1 MAAPPTSNGSARRR
15 RRVIVDVDVG
25 TDDAWALLL
34 LLKCE
39 RKYNF
44 SVEAITCTHGNT
56 DVHNATRNVVRIL
69 GAIGRTDV
77 PVYRGA
83 EEPLATPILE
93 RERHFHGVDGFGD
106 LNFPDVVDEGLI
118 RAEHAVNELYR
129 RIAGDPGEISLIFVG
144 PLTNLALC
152 LKMYPKVSGM
162 IKDLYIMGG
171 NRNGVGNVTKSAE
184 FNFWADP
191 EAAHVVLNTVQC
203 PITVLPWETCITQHQ
218 SLPMSWRMDVV
229 GNTKNRAVQ
238 MLNQV
243 ETKCYS
249 HWDKWMPCDAFLA
262 AVFIC
267 PEIVE
272 HSEQFHVD
280 IELTG
285 RLTRGQMV
293 LDHLKKGKDTTRIV
307 DRIDCEKFKLLMLYS
322 ADHDVEAKL

>member
-1 MAAPPTSNGSARRR
+1 MLQLWWRPFDEESELPKTQQPLPLDQRLKCWMQHRERHSKESLDGIKMAAPPTSNGSARR

-56 DVHNATRNVVRIL
+56 DVHNATRNV
-69 GAIGRTDV
+69 
-77 PVYRGA
+77 
-83 EEPLATPILE
+83 
-93 RERHFHGVDGFGD
+93 
-106 LNFPDVVDEGLI
+106 
-118 RAEHAVNELYR
+118 
-129 RIAGDPGEISLIFVG
+129 
-144 PLTNLALC
+144 
-152 LKMYPKVSGM
+152 
-162 IKDLYIMGG
+162 DLYIMGG

-229 GNTKNRAVQ
+229 GNSKNRAVQ

-267 PEIVE
+267 PEIIQ
-272 HSEQFHVD
+272 HSEVFHVD

-293 LDHLKKGKDTTRIV
+293 LDHLKKAKDTTRIV